1 MAERFF
7 LIDALAHI
15 YRAYYSIR
23 GLSAPDG
30 MPINAAFGFTA
41 MLRKLLKT
49 EKPDFIAVAFDLPEP
64 TARHEQFPGYKAKR
78 KPMPDDLKA
87 QLPIIRN
94 IVRAMNIPVV
104 QKPGYE
110 ADDVLGTLAR
120 RGADAG
126 LDCFICTTDKDAL
139 QLLGE
144 HTFRYETK
152 TGEAYT
158 AEKLREDMKIE
169 PRQMID
175 VMGLS
180 GDSSDNIPGVEGIG
194 PKIALQLIQEY
205 GTLEN
210 VLDNAEQIK
219 QKKRRERLIGQAD
232 TARMSKQLV
241 TIDTDVP
248 VEVSLEDCR
257 SREPDLP
264 ALKDIFR
271 KLEFEQF
278 LKKLDEESPTMA
290 AQEGLDYRL
299 VDSAAKFDSFF
310 EELSQQE
317 EFAVDTE
324 TTSLNP
330 MDAELV
336 GISFCWEPERAHY
349 VALMAPGGKRPLPKR
364 KTLERLKPLLEDAG
378 IRKLGQN
385 LKYDLIVL
393 RNAGIE
399 LRGICFDTM
408 IASYLLDPSGRRHN
422 LDELSEELL
431 GFKKIPTSQLIGSGK
446 DQTTMDQVE
455 VGEVCRYACED
466 VDCVWRL
473 TELLRPQLQ
482 EFGLDRLLDEVELPL
497 LHVLAEMEFNGVKI
511 DTGVLAEMSK
521 QISRMMLELEEQIYE
536 VAGGRFNIGSPKQLS
551 AVLFEQLNLPKPRK
565 TSLGYSTRASVL
577 ENLAGRHPLP
587 AKVLEYRQLAKLE
600 STYIEA
606 LPRMVNERTGKIHTS
621 FNQTMTATG
630 RLSSSDPNLQNI
642 PIRTELGRKVRRA
655 FIPSSRDWVILTADY
670 SQVELR
676 IMAHLSKDPAL
687 SRAFHQGLDI
697 HAFVA
702 AEVNAVD
709 VGDVTPEM
717 RRKAKAVNFGIIYGL
732 TPYGL
737 ARGLNISVYEAERFI
752 NEYFERYRRVKEY
765 IDKVIDGCRNDGFV
779 VTMLN
784 RRRYLPKINSSN
796 QQQRRDAERMA
807 VNTVIQGSAAD
818 LIKVAMN
825 RLYRRLLDDN
835 HATKIILQIHDE
847 LVCEVPK
854 TDLLFERPLI
864 ENEMVSAMALDVPL
878 VVNIAV
884 GDNWMEAK

>member
-1 MAERFF
+1 M
-7 LIDALAHI
+7 IDALAHI

-30 MPINAAFGFTA
+30 TPTNAAFGFTA

-64 TARHEQFPGYKAKR
+64 TARHEQFLGYKAKR

-87 QLPIIRN
+87 QLPIIRD

-104 QKPGYE
+104 ELPGYE

-120 RGADAG
+120 RGAEAG

-139 QLLGE
+139 QLLDE
-144 HTFRYETK
+144 HIVRYETK

-158 AEKLREDMKIE
+158 AEKLREEMNIE
-169 PRQMID
+169 PRQIID
-175 VMGLS
+175 VMSLS
-180 GDSSDNIPGVEGIG
+180 GDTSDNIPGVEGVG
-194 PKIALQLIQEY
+194 PKIALQLIREY

-219 QKKRRERLIGQAD
+219 QKKRRERLIGQAE

-257 SREPDLP
+257 AQEPDLP

-290 AQEGLDYRL
+290 VQEGLDYRL
-299 VDSAAKFDSFF
+299 IDSAAKFDRFF
-310 EELSQQE
+310 DELSQQE
-317 EFAVDTE
+317 EFAIDTE
-324 TTSLNP
+324 TTSLSP
-330 MDAELV
+330 MDAKLV

-349 VALMAPGGKRPLPKR
+349 VALMAPGGMRPLSK
-364 KTLERLKPLLEDAG
+364 KQTLERLKPLLEDAG
-378 IRKLGQN
+378 IRKIGQN

-446 DQTTMDQVE
+446 VQTTMDQVD

-482 EFGLDRLLDEVELPL
+482 ESGLDRLLDEVELPL

-511 DTGVLAEMSK
+511 DTGVLAEMSE

-536 VAGGRFNIGSPKQLS
+536 IAGGRFNISSPKQLS

-642 PIRTELGRKVRRA
+642 PIRTDVGRKVRRA
-655 FIPSSRDWVILTADY
+655 FIPSSKDWVFLTADY

-702 AEVNAVD
+702 AEVNRVEVD
-709 VGDVTPEM
+709 DVTPDM

-737 ARGLNISVYEAERFI
+737 SRGLDITVYEAERFI
-752 NEYFERYRRVKEY
+752 NEYFERYQRVKEY
-765 IDKVIDGCRNDGFV
+765 IDSVIDGCRKDGFV

-807 VNTVIQGSAAD
+807 INTVIQGSAAD

-854 TDLLFERPLI
+854 ADLLFERPLI

-878 VVNIAV
+878 VVNVAV